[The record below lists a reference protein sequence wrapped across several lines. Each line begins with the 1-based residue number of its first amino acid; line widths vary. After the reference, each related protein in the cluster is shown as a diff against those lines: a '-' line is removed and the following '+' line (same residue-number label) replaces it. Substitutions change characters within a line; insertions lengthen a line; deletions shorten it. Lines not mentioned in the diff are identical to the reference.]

1 MFCAQCGFAA
11 QDDARFCR
19 SCGSPIGATAPAGT
33 PAEPAAY
40 RPSAGAQT
48 AATLEAPTY
57 RPAGPG
63 AGTTYLRANTGP
75 GADTAVQ
82 PTVRSV
88 IYAGFWRR
96 FAAAFVDGVLIWIV
110 TFIVVFAIAFVFELA
125 APRTGL
131 GTGLA
136 TAAALAIGVL
146 YYPLLESSKAQATWG
161 KRALGIMVTG
171 LQGERISFWQALG
184 RSLAKLIS
192 ALLLCFGYL
201 MAAFTSRK
209 QALHDM
215 MAGTLVVVGTPR
227 ENV

>member
-1 MFCAQCGFAA
+1 M
-11 QDDARFCR
+11 
-19 SCGSPIGATAPAGT
+19 
-33 PAEPAAY
+33 
-40 RPSAGAQT
+40 
-48 AATLEAPTY
+48 
-57 RPAGPG
+57 
-63 AGTTYLRANTGP
+63 TYLPANTGP

-82 PTVRSV
+82 RAAPPVV
-88 IYAGFWRR
+88 YAGFWRR
-96 FAAAFVDGVLIWIV
+96 LGAALVDGVLIWIV
-110 TFIVVFAIAFVFELA
+110 TFIVVFTIAFVFELA

-146 YYPLLESSKAQATWG
+146 YYPLQESSKAQATWG

-184 RSLAKLIS
+184 RSLAKFIS

-201 MAAFTSRK
+201 MAAFTTRK

-215 MAGTLVVVGTPR
+215 MAGTLVVVGTTHTS
-227 ENV
+227 V